1 MIPAGFDDL
10 LQRIKQDLEHVDG
23 WLSPREMEFLA
34 LLAATP
40 TAQGDVLEIGS
51 FRGRST
57 IALAHAT
64 RLANRVYPAFRSHVI
79 AVDPLLDDDRLLASP
94 LAPGSAER
102 LFESNLQRAGVRS
115 EIEFHRGFSFEL
127 ARGFQ
132 KKLRLLWID
141 GDHSYP
147 SSKQDYDLF
156 VPHLAPGG
164 ILAMHDVLSRY
175 DGCIRVYTEDVLTSP
190 HYGAVGLCGSIGWA
204 QYLGSSVA
212 TIEQEQAKQ
221 RLLRQLE
228 RLVPYHC
235 QSSPLR
241 GWSKLRY
248 RWLRSRIPHQ
258 AVNPMRWER
267 RLKVA

>member
-1 MIPAGFDDL
+1 MIPAGFEDL
-10 LQRIKQDLEHVDG
+10 LCRIRKDLEKVDG

-64 RLANRVYPAFRSHVI
+64 RLANQVFPAFRSQVI
-79 AVDPLLDDDRLLASP
+79 AVDPLLDDDRLLATP
-94 LAPGSAER
+94 LAAGSAER
-102 LFESNLQRAGVRS
+102 LFEGNLARAGVRS

-127 ARGFQ
+127 AEGFQ
-132 KKLRLLWID
+132 RKLRLLWID

-147 SSKQDYDLF
+147 SSKQDFDLF
-156 VPHLAPGG
+156 TPYLAPGG

-175 DGCIRVYTEDVLTSP
+175 DGCIRVFTEDVLTSP

-204 QYLGSSVA
+204 QYLGAAVA
-212 TIEQEQAKQ
+212 TPQQEQAKQ
-221 RLLRQLE
+221 RLLGQLGP
-228 RLVPYHC
+228 LVPYHC
-235 QSSPLR
+235 QSAPLR

-248 RWLRSRIPHQ
+248 RWLRARIPHQ
-258 AVNPMRWER
+258 AIPPSRWER
-267 RLKVA
+267 RLRAA